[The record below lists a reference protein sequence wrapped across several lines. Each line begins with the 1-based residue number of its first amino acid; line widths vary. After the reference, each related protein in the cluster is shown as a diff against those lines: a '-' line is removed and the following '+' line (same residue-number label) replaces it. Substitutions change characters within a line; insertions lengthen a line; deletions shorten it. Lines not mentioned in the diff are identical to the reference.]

1 MMIRLKK
8 LLNEIVD
15 VDLKRILQKIQNN
28 QFKLFGRG
36 DNGRVY
42 EIDDEDKLFK
52 ITTESEEYRVAE
64 VIVDR
69 YTQYTTFIPVYYVDG
84 QNMYIMAKADNLSSN
99 QKQIIEQF
107 ISNYKIYARDNS
119 GEVSIFEYLD
129 ADGGRNTDVKLVNF
143 LRALQRDVQKIG
155 IEDLDLDLDFKSDNI
170 MLWND
175 KMVMIDW

>member
-1 MMIRLKK
+1 MIRLKK

-15 VDLKRILQKIQNN
+15 VDLKRILQKIQNK
-28 QFKLFGRG
+28 QFKLFGQG

-64 VIVDR
+64 IIVDR

-84 QNMYIMAKADNLSSN
+84 RNMYIMAKANNLSNN
-99 QKQIIEQF
+99 QKRLIEQF
-107 ISNYKIYARDNS
+107 IANYKIYARDNG
-119 GEVSIFEYLD
+119 GEVSIFDYLD
-129 ADGGRNTDVKLVNF
+129 ADGSRSTNVELVNF
-143 LRALQRDVQKIG
+143 LRALQRDVQQIG

-170 MLWND
+170 MIWND
-175 KMVMIDW
+175 KLVMIDW